1 MAGGNAPASG
11 SPAAPVQ
18 DRHPLVEQPAALFSR
33 TVTASPWQWHLLYT
47 PAHPTLDWMIDAF
60 YSFSQFAQNLI
71 FKSHSLKSPERP
83 RTNPWQQGIGWD
95 WEKGIPRMG
104 KSNGKTTLM
113 PKPTLCPESCCC
125 LMSCD
130 KFGNDKTHH
139 DEKCSTPRVSWI
151 IDIFS
156 PISLFVFW
164 HFFLAARFSCHNWV
178 LHCPQLKWLCLKKK
192 MISAGYLNHPHTHM
206 HVSGTAVKL
215 KMKI

>member
-1 MAGGNAPASG
+1 MPRQAEVQRLLSRIAILSSNNLPHYSAGRSRRVHGN
-11 SPAAPVQ
+11 
-18 DRHPLVEQPAALFSR
+18 DIY
-33 TVTASPWQWHLLYT
+33 YT
-47 PAHPTLDWMIDAF
+47 LQLTRRSTEWLMPFIRFHNLRK
-60 YSFSQFAQNLI
+60 NLI

-164 HFFLAARFSCHNWV
+164 HFFFLAARFSCHNWV
-178 LHCPQLKWLCLKKK
+178 LHCPQLKW
-192 MISAGYLNHPHTHM
+192 
-206 HVSGTAVKL
+206 
-215 KMKI
+215 

>member
-1 MAGGNAPASG
+1 MPRQAEVQRLLSRIAILSSNNLPHYSAGRSRRVHGN
-11 SPAAPVQ
+11 
-18 DRHPLVEQPAALFSR
+18 DIY
-33 TVTASPWQWHLLYT
+33 YT
-47 PAHPTLDWMIDAF
+47 LQLTRRSTEWLMPFIRFHNLRK
-60 YSFSQFAQNLI
+60 NLI

-164 HFFLAARFSCHNWV
+164 HFFFWLPVSVVIIEFCTVLNWNGSV
-178 LHCPQLKWLCLKKK
+178 WKKK
-192 MISAGYLNHPHTHM
+192 KLISAGYLNHPHTNM
-206 HVSGTAVKL
+206 HVSGRAAKL